1 MTVIAPP
8 LDTGG
13 GAIFPYTGRNRAAG
27 SGENGEGDRLGTA
40 GLEAGRVE
48 HVFDMPIV

>member
-13 GAIFPYTGRNRAAG
+13 GAFFPYTSRNCAAG